1 MHTSRP
7 HHRPSPAPHTSH
19 PPHASGTAYRHAM
32 RWATSPSRRIAL
44 PARSSGS
51 SPKPDRSRAG
61 HTPPLLCRTASR
73 TPHILAT
80 HTSRPPHVSGTAYR
94 HAMAMAGWKA
104 YPTYLCAT
112 AIGPPLPPRRLAP
125 PACSGPLSRSS
136 GSSPKPDRSRAGHT
150 PPLLCAPR
158 HVYLTPPRRPRLTV
172 HFSRHTR

>member
-80 HTSRPPHVSGTAYR
+80 HTSRPPHVSGTAHR
-94 HAMAMAGWKA
+94 HAMRW
-104 YPTYLCAT
+104 AT
-112 AIGPPLPPRRLAP
+112 SPSRRIALPARSA
-125 PACSGPLSRSS
+125 PLSCSS
-136 GSSPKPDRSRAGHT
+136 GFQPETRAEQGRAYVSTALPH
-150 PPLLCAPR
+150 R
-158 HVYLTPPRRPRLTV
+158 VYLTSPRRPQLAV